1 MGMGGGG
8 RRMSGIMP
16 PYSTWEEAP
25 RSETLTDLKSQA
37 EQLKQQMA
45 AIEEKISKLNKG
57 Q

>member
-1 MGMGGGG
+1 
-8 RRMSGIMP
+8 MP